1 MARLWW
7 KWYLTGACFALP
19 LFCSPS
25 AHATQAVAVQ
35 FIDVCG
41 TVAGGGLSCAP
52 DTPQQIGAYVSYAN
66 AIFSQANIKISPV
79 NTINQI
85 TIDQLSDFA
94 YGACGGMAASKFC
107 TDISSSLFDTA
118 HLLINKP
125 GHGQSTDRQTIN
137 VFLVNGL
144 VVTNNG
150 VAISSTARGWG
161 LIGGNGVVV
170 ATGLSGGTT
179 AAVDTVAHELG
190 HVLGLNHTA
199 DPADLM
205 TSGTRTMPV
214 ALCQV
219 GTYSCASIPIDP
231 ATKLPAV
238 AGMASLDI
246 ISNIIPNSLVFDSSG
261 QPVLDSTTEKQ
272 KYNLPFVGQVDEVQ
286 SPPVFKLLPSIT
298 TRLVESVCSTSSAIC
313 ETTTILSTAAD
324 GLLKDMKIRFLN
336 SLVMVSNVQFY
347 NFSSATDELTMDMTV
362 HAVVTSKIFKS
373 IDGKQHIEWTVTPDV
388 ALHATEQLW
397 ITYSYPGFPYLCD
410 QRVSFTCD
418 PIYDYTP
425 PFSTAF
431 DFVNGITSTA
441 GYDLGSGTLSSDNA
455 VSFSF
460 DPTTPG
466 LVPLPSILPTGSPPG
481 SAGCPGV
488 GSPYGCWEETDDHA
502 QPISVFEAT
511 PPSQYANA
519 FVTQS
524 VLEPPVGWILAV
536 ALAGFASLRIRTGR
550 SIG

>member
-7 KWYLTGACFALP
+7 KRYLIGACFALP

-52 DTPQQIGAYVSYAN
+52 DTDQQIGTYVSYAN

-79 NTINQI
+79 STINQI

-107 TDISSSLFDTA
+107 TDITGSSLFDTA
-118 HLLINKP
+118 HLLINNP
-125 GHGQSTDRQTIN
+125 GHGQSTDPQTIN

-179 AAVDTVAHELG
+179 AAVDTFAHELG
-190 HVLGLNHTA
+190 HVLGLTHTT
-199 DPADLM
+199 DLIDLM
-205 TSGTRTMPV
+205 TSGIRTLPV

-231 ATKLPAV
+231 ATTLPAV

-246 ISNIIPNSLVFDSSG
+246 ISHPEVI
-261 QPVLDSTTEKQ
+261 
-272 KYNLPFVGQVDEVQ
+272 EVQ

-298 TRLVESVCSTSSAIC
+298 TQVPGNTTCSTANATCI
-313 ETTTILSTAAD
+313 TTTIVKTGAD

-336 SLVMVSNVQFY
+336 SLVTVSNVQFY
-347 NFSSATDELTMDMTV
+347 NNSSAMDELTTDMTV
-362 HAVVTSKIFKS
+362 HAVVTSKIIKS
-373 IDGKQHIEWTVTPDV
+373 IDGKQHIQWTVTPDV

-397 ITYSYPGFPYLCD
+397 ITYSYPIFPYPCD
-410 QRVSFTCD
+410 LGAGFTC

-466 LVPLPSILPTGSPPG
+466 LVPRPSILPTGSPPG

-511 PPSQYANA
+511 PPSQYADA

-524 VLEPPVGWILAV
+524 VPEPPIGWILAV